1 MNKKCQLLLVLL
13 LINACLLYGEEK
25 TDILVRK
32 SNSIFRVVDDKLIK
46 LDDRAVTVKLKDG
59 KELSNAIKALRSNIL
74 GYIDVEV
81 PNDIDVED
89 YVAYLNSTGDFDVV
103 KYNG

>member
-32 SNSIFRVVDDKLIK
+32 SNSGS
-46 LDDRAVTVKLKDG
+46 KDHG
-59 KELSNAIKALRSNIL
+59 VGSS
-74 GYIDVEV
+74 DC
-81 PNDIDVED
+81 
-89 YVAYLNSTGDFDVV
+89 
-103 KYNG
+103 